1 MPVRHPP
8 LWKADGMSLR
18 VPRRA
23 RTHRRLAATASVL
36 LALPTFAACS
46 GDSSDAADSGKAP
59 EDVLAD
65 AATKLTETSG
75 IDLTLSTG
83 KLPEGV
89 SGIAK
94 AEGTVTDAP
103 AFDGSITVVFAGQT
117 AEVPVIAVDD
127 KVYAQLPF
135 TQGAWDT
142 VNPKEYGA
150 PDPSQLVGEDG
161 FAGLLGLTESPEEGE
176 SVRGGDN
183 NTEVLT
189 TYSGRVP
196 GDAMDAVIPSS
207 SGDSFDVEW
216 QVNDDGELR
225 KATMTGVFYPHT
237 DPMTY
242 TVEFD
247 DYGTEKEITAP

>member
-1 MPVRHPP
+1 MPLRAP
-8 LWKADGMSLR
+8 LRD
-18 VPRRA
+18 

-36 LALPTFAACS
+36 LSLPALGACS
-46 GDSSDAADSGKAP
+46 GDSGGAAEDGASA
-59 EDVLAD
+59 EDVLAE
-65 AATKLTETSG
+65 AATKLSETSG
-75 IDLTLSTG
+75 VELELSTG

-94 AEGTVTDAP
+94 AAGTVTRAP
-103 AFDGSITVVFAGQT
+103 AFEGSITVVFAGQT

-189 TYSGRVP
+189 TYSGTVP
-196 GDAMDAVIPSS
+196 GDAMDAIIPSS
-207 SGDSFDVEW
+207 AGDSFDVEW

-225 KATMTGVFYPHT
+225 KATLTGVFYPRS

-247 DYGTEKEITAP
+247 GYGAEKEITAP

>member
-1 MPVRHPP
+1 MSPRPP
-8 LWKADGMSLR
+8 L
-18 VPRRA
+18 RA

-36 LALPTFAACS
+36 LALPALAACS
-46 GDSSDAADSGKAP
+46 GDPSDAAEDGKSA
-59 EDVLAD
+59 EDVLGE
-65 AATKLTETSG
+65 AAAMLTETSG
-75 IDLTLSTG
+75 VELTLSTG

-89 SGIAK
+89 SGITK
-94 AEGTVTDAP
+94 AEGTVTQAP

-135 TQGAWDT
+135 TMGAWDT

-161 FAGLLGLTESPEEGE
+161 FAGLLELTDSPEVGE

-183 NTEVLT
+183 NAEVLT
-189 TYSGRVP
+189 TYSGTVP

-207 SGDSFDVEW
+207 SGDAFDVEW

-225 KATMTGVFYPHT
+225 KATLTGVFYPRT

-247 DYGTEKEITAP
+247 GYGTEKEITAP

>member
-1 MPVRHPP
+1 MPLRAP
-8 LWKADGMSLR
+8 L
-18 VPRRA
+18 RA

-36 LALPTFAACS
+36 LSLPALAACS
-46 GDSSDAADSGKAP
+46 GDSGGAAEDGRSA
-59 EDVLAD
+59 EDVLAE

-75 IDLTLSTG
+75 VELDLSTG
-83 KLPEGV
+83 TLPEGV

-94 AEGTVTDAP
+94 AAGTVTQAP
-103 AFDGSITVVFAGQT
+103 AFEGSITVVFAGQT

-189 TYSGRVP
+189 TYSGTVP
-196 GDAMDAVIPSS
+196 GDAMDAIIPSS
-207 SGDSFDVEW
+207 AGDSFDVEW

-225 KATMTGVFYPHT
+225 KATLTGVFYPRS

-247 DYGTEKEITAP
+247 GYGAEKEITAP